1 MRAVMME
8 RGRLW
13 VDDLPIPEPG
23 PGEVLVATQ
32 ACGICGSD
40 LHAARH
46 TEDFVKTSIET
57 GGAFK
62 LTTFDPVV
70 MGHEFCAELI
80 DHGPDTQKNLRSGQ
94 LICSIPVLLREDHK
108 HLAVGYSN
116 KVPGGFGE
124 YMILSERMLLP
135 VPDGIPAKT
144 AALTEPLAVGYH
156 AVNKARLAGDEACL
170 VLGCGPVGLAVITAL
185 KARGAGPV
193 VGVDFS
199 TGRRQFAAGQ
209 GADSVCDPDT
219 ENPYALAELANRR
232 LVIFECVGIP
242 GMIDNIFARTPNDA
256 HIVVVGVCLQTD
268 HIRPL
273 VAVNK
278 ELSMQFVL
286 GYTPE
291 EFRHSLASIADGQFD
306 VTGLVSHEIGLNGV
320 AEVFEALRDPE
331 RYAKVIIDPT
341 LE

>member
-13 VDDLPIPEPG
+13 VDDVPIPEPG

-135 VPDGIPAKT
+135 VPDGIPAQA
-144 AALTEPLAVGYH
+144 AALT
-156 AVNKARLAGDEACL
+156 
-170 VLGCGPVGLAVITAL
+170 
-185 KARGAGPV
+185 
-193 VGVDFS
+193 
-199 TGRRQFAAGQ
+199 AAGAT
-209 GADSVCDPDT
+209 G
-219 ENPYALAELANRR
+219 EH
-232 LVIFECVGIP
+232 VG
-242 GMIDNIFARTPNDA
+242 
-256 HIVVVGVCLQTD
+256 
-268 HIRPL
+268 
-273 VAVNK
+273 
-278 ELSMQFVL
+278 
-286 GYTPE
+286 
-291 EFRHSLASIADGQFD
+291 
-306 VTGLVSHEIGLNGV
+306 
-320 AEVFEALRDPE
+320 
-331 RYAKVIIDPT
+331 
-341 LE
+341 